1 MQAISDCEKYT
12 FFFNFELKQTH
23 VYVIEIQRC
32 LRSSV
37 LDLWSSGFVFET
49 SPTCD
54 LRFRPADGL
63 NIVPST
69 FLTSVLDKGNEG
81 CNLCLLRMLTK
92 VVVRLFVPPHMSCS
106 ITFDMGPI
114 LHFDS

>member
-1 MQAISDCEKYT
+1 MPIGFQNNGIKTLLLFKLIFSQLRRRGKKY
-12 FFFNFELKQTH
+12 
-23 VYVIEIQRC
+23 
-32 LRSSV
+32 LRVGPGTGMSR
-37 LDLWSSGFVFET
+37 DLF
-49 SPTCD
+49 
-54 LRFRPADGL
+54 
-63 NIVPST
+63 NIVPSA